1 MHASSTC
8 GLETGMV
15 VWVVAEPAMAGTA
28 AAVMA
33 MAKDAGVGVDVAVVP
48 GRTWWESKYSY

>member
-1 MHASSTC
+1 
-8 GLETGMV
+8 MV